1 MTRVQDQ
8 YSSLKKTFSWG
19 LAYSFR
25 GSVHDHHGREYGTG
39 QAGMVLEQRTHIW
52 SESYRQQEGE
62 TEPPTPVTYLLQKS
76 YILFKDSYREREV
89 ENKEKLGLSL
99 GMTMFIHGEGSFC
112 HPSVDSQNA
121 YRKGGMWPLIGMEM
135 TSVACKGSWEV

>member
-1 MTRVQDQ
+1 MIIMAGSMALGRHAWYWSRELTSD
-8 YSSLKKTFSWG
+8 LKVTGNKT
-19 LAYSFR
+19 
-25 GSVHDHHGREYGTG
+25 GR
-39 QAGMVLEQRTHIW
+39 L
-52 SESYRQQEGE
+52 S
-62 TEPPTPVTYLLQKS
+62 PPPPSGIPPSKRLYL
-76 YILFKDSYREREV
+76 LFKDSYREREV

-121 YRKGGMWPLIGMEM
+121 YREVGMWPLIGMEM